1 MPQGA
6 ATFGQGW
13 REAGSELEAVVLK
26 QGGKK
31 VELLPNKMTR
41 SSLSAVLVESPSNG
55 KCRRISDSK
64 QVFVSSLSC
73 TGRLLHPS
81 QDAVVEGHIAVGQ
94 S

>member
-26 QGGKK
+26 QGGEK

-41 SSLSAVLVESPSNG
+41 SSLSAVLVESPSN
-55 KCRRISDSK
+55 
-64 QVFVSSLSC
+64 
-73 TGRLLHPS
+73 
-81 QDAVVEGHIAVGQ
+81 
-94 S
+94 